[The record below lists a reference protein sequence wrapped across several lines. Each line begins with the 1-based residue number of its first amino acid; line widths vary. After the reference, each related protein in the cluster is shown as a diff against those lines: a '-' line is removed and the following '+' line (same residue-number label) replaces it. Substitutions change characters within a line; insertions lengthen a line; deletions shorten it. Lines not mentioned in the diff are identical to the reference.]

1 MISSSSR
8 IAFRTH
14 IRTSCKPTLNYCHGA
29 VLTYRWNL
37 FRQEGNRL
45 HPQWKRQTGLADLLA
60 TKVDSKNLVLKII
73 APGFSYRLTVDVLS
87 PEGARGWAAYHF
99 ETSAAP
105 SGGTC
110 FVTKLGREDTLRTS
124 LNITCQGWTDKSEHL
139 MYQFYRKMEDGRFN
153 LLSYESLP
161 HGTAHILPATGE
173 TFVHVKVAIINV
185 LGSAT
190 EELLQIQVRTLVFY
204 HFLGEREE
212 SLYTLVI
219 SIQSQPYEYGG
230 IEPVSCQENYF
241 SEWVESIEL
250 STSFLFIFPS
260 CLSLCR
266 CSSDQTYTNSSRGAI
281 LI

>member
-8 IAFRTH
+8 IALRTL
-14 IRTSCKPTLNYCHGA
+14 IRTSCKPTLNDCHRA

-37 FRQEGNRL
+37 FRQEGNHL
-45 HPQWKRQTGLADLLA
+45 HPQWKHQTGLADLLL
-60 TKVDSKNLVLKII
+60 TKVDSKNLVLKSI

-110 FVTKLGREDTLRTS
+110 YVTKLRREDTLRTS

-139 MYQFYRKMEDGRFN
+139 MYQFYRKIEDGRFD

-161 HGTAHILPATGE
+161 HGTAHILPATDE
-173 TFVHVKVAIINV
+173 AFVHVKVAIINV

-190 EELLQIQVRTLVFY
+190 EELLQIQVRTLVRFY
-204 HFLGEREE
+204 HFFREREE
-212 SLYTLVI
+212 SLYSWLSAYNLSPTSMEELN
-219 SIQSQPYEYGG
+219 PF
-230 IEPVSCQENYF
+230 PVKRAIF
-241 SEWVESIEL
+241 S
-250 STSFLFIFPS
+250 
-260 CLSLCR
+260 
-266 CSSDQTYTNSSRGAI
+266 G
-281 LI
+281 